1 MHMNELEEKLIQK
14 YKIAYEYY
22 LFALYTFEKDSK
34 FEICFQKNVD
44 KIKKKIEKY
53 DFDFD
58 LDDINET
65 ILIDYKA
72 FGLNID
78 NIMRKR
84 WDEVDSIEF
93 NCLSHYSTGAAIP
106 LRYYDDNWNMDNR
119 QIFINEYGGNYLR
132 LRRSIL
138 INDIL
143 S

>member
-1 MHMNELEEKLIQK
+1 MNELEAKMIQK

-34 FEICFQKNVD
+34 FEICFKKNVD
-44 KIKKKIEKY
+44 KLKKKIEKY
-53 DFDFD
+53 DFEFD
-58 LDDINET
+58 LDDITET
-65 ILIDYKA
+65 IMIDYKA

-78 NIMRKR
+78 RIMRKR
-84 WDEVDSIEF
+84 WDEVDSREF
-93 NCLSHYSTGAAIP
+93 NCLSHYTTGAAIP
-106 LRYYDDNWNMDNR
+106 LRYYDDMWSMENR
-119 QIFINEYGGNYLR
+119 NIFLEEYGGNYLR